1 MTMMNGLD
9 RRELDILDE
18 DYFGPPPR
26 FLREGRPIDFCIEG
40 EEDRR
45 AHGSTLAAL
54 QKIKAFLGMC

>member
-26 FLREGRPIDFCIEG
+26 FLRESRPLDYRSEL
-40 EEDRR
+40 EEELE
-45 AHGSTLAAL
+45 AHDATLPTL
-54 QKIKAFLGMC
+54 KRIKSLLGIC